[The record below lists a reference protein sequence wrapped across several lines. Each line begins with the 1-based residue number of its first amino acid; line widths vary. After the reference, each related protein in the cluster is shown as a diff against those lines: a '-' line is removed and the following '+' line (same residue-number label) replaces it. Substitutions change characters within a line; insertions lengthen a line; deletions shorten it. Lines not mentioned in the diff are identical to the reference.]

1 MHIKNV
7 TTGTIILGDLPNVQG
22 GSGLIMPAGSDIYI
36 FNEDAEKSVQLGTF
50 LTSGGISNLGPDE
63 PSTGS
68 PEAETQPGVIGSNPV
83 LITNSASA
91 GKALVA
97 ISETQAQWLSTSGT
111 LTFVDNEVPAGLIN
125 GTNTHFTLAQTPA
138 AGSVHLFLNGL
149 RQTLTVDYTIVGTAI
164 TFVNAPTIPGKLLAD
179 YRL

>member
-7 TTGTIILGDLPNVQG
+7 TTGTIILGDIPNVQG

-50 LTSGGISNLGPDE
+50 LISGGISNLGPDE

-97 ISETQAQWLSTSGT
+97 ISTTQAQWLSTSGT
-111 LTFVDNEVPAGLIN
+111 LTFVDNEIPMGLIN
-125 GTNTHFTLAQTPA
+125 GTNVTFTLANLPA
-138 AGSVHLFLNGL
+138 SNSVHLYLNGL
-149 RQTLTVDYTIVGTAI
+149 RQSVGIDYTILGSTI
-164 TFVNAPTIPGKLLAD
+164 TFNAAPTAPGKLVAD